1 MCFRK
6 NTEIDGI
13 IPTWYGLGAKTVS
26 YLVWDLAI
34 PSVWKARFNIG
45 EYELKFLFLAGISG
59 INSNIKNCDI
69 PQFGFFMWPL
79 DLILA
84 SRQTISHIL
93 AHELGCLELIQT
105 YKSTLDKHIYW
116 CHAHSISWAS
126 MWLIAWRADQFS
138 VSECDRVLQKSHW
151 DWVTVT
157 LILVALYDSCFRFL
171 RKININVMEKLYI
184 WFLLI

>member
-1 MCFRK
+1 MSWNF
-6 NTEIDGI
+6 
-13 IPTWYGLGAKTVS
+13 S
-26 YLVWDLAI
+26 
-34 PSVWKARFNIG
+34 
-45 EYELKFLFLAGISG
+45 FLAGISG

-93 AHELGCLELIQT
+93 AHELECLELIQT

-116 CHAHSISWAS
+116 YHAHSISWAS

-157 LILVALYDSCFRFL
+157 LILVALYNSCFHFL
-171 RKININVMEKLYI
+171 KKLILMSWKNYTFDFYWFNSPLDTKSEKISYHKP
-184 WFLLI
+184 LIIHKIIFSFTIFSIRSLSDTL